1 MPGVEEENTIVQ
13 KFEVRQALD
22 GTPARRQFAGSEQFR
37 QDFGFV
43 HFLLMRTPCDQPAKV
58 DLKVIDRLSAALD
71 LLRAQDGFERSEDR
85 KRPVAE
91 WLPFALGHPQHV
103 PDQLQRYRGRE
114 LANQI
119 DRAALGRAIEQAL
132 YQRLDPRLQRLQRTW
147 GKSGRQKL
155 AHTGVVRRIVEYEAG
170 GVVLVQRAT
179 PEAGSKVDRL

>member
-22 GTPARRQFAGSEQFR
+22 GTPARRQFAGGDQFR
-37 QDFGFV
+37 QGLGFV

-58 DLKVIDRLSAALD
+58 DLKVIARLSAALD

-103 PDQLQRYRGRE
+103 ADQLQRYRGRE
-114 LANQI
+114 LEVLI
-119 DRAALGRAIEQAL
+119 AAAAEARAILCNA
-132 YQRLDPRLQRLQRTW
+132 YQVNYLR
-147 GKSGRQKL
+147 
-155 AHTGVVRRIVEYEAG
+155 
-170 GVVLVQRAT
+170 
-179 PEAGSKVDRL
+179 